1 MTIKY
6 QFCRTTNT
14 NDQIQHTDSIDSVKK
29 LYQEHVI
36 WIAVLLL
43 SLLLLH
49 CVKENC
55 DVVFKKC
62 EK

>member
-1 MTIKY
+1 MLYKKMTIKY

-49 CVKENC
+49 C
-55 DVVFKKC
+55 DVVFKKS